1 MGVNINIPDILRHPD
16 ASRLAQLFVDETHR
30 TIWSIAEP
38 EVRGGAKRPVMSKRQ
53 PPPIIIINVFLCIQI
68 KKQITLEDEGIGI
81 LCFCGILDPA
91 TV

>member
-53 PPPIIIINVFLCIQI
+53 PP
-68 KKQITLEDEGIGI
+68 T
-81 LCFCGILDPA
+81 
-91 TV
+91 